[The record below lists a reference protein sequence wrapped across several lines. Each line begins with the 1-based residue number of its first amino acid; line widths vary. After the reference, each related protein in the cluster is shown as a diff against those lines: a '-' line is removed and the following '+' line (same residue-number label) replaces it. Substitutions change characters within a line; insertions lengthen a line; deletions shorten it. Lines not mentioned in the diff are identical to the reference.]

1 MSLGSKIKE
10 GTTYGNAWM
19 YKTLIAMLRVV
30 NIKVFYVF
38 MYVCVVPFTLL
49 FSRGARLTHQY
60 YNQRRGYGRWRA
72 WWATYRNHCL
82 FGETVIDKFAMYA
95 GHKFKIAY
103 HGLELY
109 QKMLSRDSALLQL
122 SAHIGCSEVL
132 GYSLHVDKPCNVLV
146 YGGEKQSLMGYRKA
160 SFGNSNI
167 KMIPVGTNTSHSEE
181 IIRALDSGETVSA
194 FADRFMSRNK
204 VVVSSIHG
212 FPVKLAKGPFSLAT
226 TRGIDV
232 VMASAMKER
241 DGSYTAFFTTLYYD
255 STLPKS
261 QQRQQLADAY
271 TAEIERLL
279 ELYPLQWFNYS
290 DLWEDH
296 PPTGDKA

>member
-1 MSLGSKIKE
+1 MSLGSKFRE

-19 YKTLIAMLRVV
+19 YRTLIDGLRVM
-30 NIKVFYVF
+30 NIKVFYVL

-60 YNQRRGYGRWRA
+60 YCLRRGYGRWQA
-72 WWATYRNHCL
+72 WWVTYRNHCL

-103 HGLELY
+103 RGLELY
-109 QKMLSRDSALLQL
+109 QQLQASDKALIQL

-132 GYSLHVDKPCNVLV
+132 GYSLPVRKACNVLV
-146 YGGEKQSLMGYRKA
+146 YGGEKQSLMAYRKV
-160 SFGNSNI
+160 SFGSSNI
-167 KMIPVGTNTSHSEE
+167 KMIPVGTETSHSEE
-181 IIRALDSGETVSA
+181 IVRALDNGETVSA
-194 FADRFMSRNK
+194 FADRFMNKNK
-204 VVVSSIHG
+204 VVTATLHG
-212 FPVKLAKGPFSLAT
+212 FPVQLAKGPFSLAT

-232 VMASAMKER
+232 VMASAMKEK
-241 DGSYTAFFTTLYYD
+241 DGSYTAYFTPLPYD
-255 STLPKS
+255 KS
-261 QQRQQLADAY
+261 LTQSEQRQQLAEAY

-290 DLWEDH
+290 NLWNDNN
-296 PPTGDKA
+296 